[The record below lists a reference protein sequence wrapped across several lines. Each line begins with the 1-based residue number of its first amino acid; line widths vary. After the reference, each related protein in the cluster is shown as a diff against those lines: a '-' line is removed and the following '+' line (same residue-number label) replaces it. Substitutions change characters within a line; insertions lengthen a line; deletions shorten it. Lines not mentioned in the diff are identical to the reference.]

1 MAHFANLARAVEE
14 STVNALWI
22 QWQALGAQA
31 AAPREPRSIVD
42 PEALV
47 LASICLVDAEPRLRD
62 FLSGIAEGG
71 SRLLSVQRMKRAAER
86 FPDDGLRGL
95 AGFAATVSSFGKD
108 PRWGRLSASA
118 EPLSARPGKVVS
130 VAPALSEPGSL
141 MLRLRTGFGVDV
153 RTDVLAFL
161 IGKAGA
167 WADVRQIS
175 EALLYA
181 KYSVRRGCEN
191 LGDARMIESD
201 QGRPVRYY
209 AEPGRWMSFLELP
222 SIPHW
227 YPWMGV
233 LPFLVRLRNWL
244 RSPGAEV
251 SSESL
256 AASLAREFMLAHS
269 HALVPLQLAVPDERD
284 FVGETYVSA
293 FHETVTALLT
303 WLGDAA

>member
-1 MAHFANLARAVEE
+1 MAHFASLARAVEE
-14 STVNALWI
+14 STTNALWI

-31 AAPREPRSIVD
+31 AASRAPRSIVD

-47 LASICLVDAEPRLRD
+47 LASICLVDVEPRLRD
-62 FLSGIAEGG
+62 FLSGFAEGG
-71 SRLLSVQRMKRAAER
+71 SRVLSVQRMKRAAAQ
-86 FPDDGLRGL
+86 FPDDGLNGL
-95 AGFAATVSSFGKD
+95 AAFAATVSSFGKD

-118 EPLSARPGKVVS
+118 EPLSARPDKVVS
-130 VAPALSEPGSL
+130 VAPGLSEPGSL

-153 RTDVLAFL
+153 RTDVLALL

-201 QGRPVRYY
+201 PGRPVRYY
-209 AEPGRWMSFLELP
+209 ADSGRWTSLLDLS
-222 SIPHW
+222 SIPQW

-233 LPFLVRLRNWL
+233 YSFLVRLRNWL
-244 RSPGAEV
+244 RSTGEEV
-251 SSESL
+251 TSDTL
-256 AASLAREFMLAHS
+256 AASLAREFMLAHG

-284 FVGETYVSA
+284 FVGETYLTA
-293 FHETVTALLT
+293 FHETVSALLT
-303 WLGDAA
+303 WVGDAA